1 MCVQQEVFH
10 VKFRTEPLRT
20 VYLGWNST
28 CTGAGTVPVHDAQ
41 VAWVHHLGGV
51 VPEPVVAHPGL
62 PAARVLGAQRQT
74 TAHLH
79 NPDNTINQSSNWNL
93 CSLYF
98 YSRNKDQ
105 SLKPLKSYN
114 VLKYILICH
123 LCFSLMIVSSLP
135 LI

>member
-1 MCVQQEVFH
+1 MY
-10 VKFRTEPLRT
+10 KGR
-20 VYLGWNST
+20 YST
-28 CTGAGTVPVHDAQ
+28 CLEAVAVPVHDAQ
-41 VAWVHHLGGV
+41 VPWVHHLGGV

-105 SLKPLKSYN
+105 SLKTYK
-114 VLKYILICH
+114 
-123 LCFSLMIVSSLP
+123 IV
-135 LI
+135 